1 VCKLNGADLK
11 FLNQANSES
20 REAMKRS
27 KNVASVPGKFNGT
40 NALRFEIE
48 ERIRAETLRRTF
60 SSHHLAPFSSTH
72 HQIFSFDLISRS
84 VLFDFQ
90 LTTYRLLSLT
100 SSFFFITQWASS
112 RRKKRSSGR
121 GSDGREKRR
130 SSAL

>member
-72 HQIFSFDLISRS
+72 RQIFSFDLISRS

-100 SSFFFITQWASS
+100 FITQWASS

>member
-48 ERIRAETLRRTF
+48 ANSRGNASEDIF
-60 SSHHLAPFSSTH
+60 ISSSRPF
-72 HQIFSFDLISRS
+72 FF
-84 VLFDFQ
+84 
-90 LTTYRLLSLT
+90 YT
-100 SSFFFITQWASS
+100 SS
-112 RRKKRSSGR
+112 
-121 GSDGREKRR
+121 D
-130 SSAL
+130 LLV